1 MIKPAHVID
10 IFLQPGD
17 FYFGD
22 ENTSI
27 RTILGSCVSITM
39 WHPTRLI
46 GGMCH
51 YMLPSRAGAAA
62 DSLDGRYADEALQ
75 MFLHEIRAAKTH
87 PAEYRVKL
95 FGAGN
100 MFPDVKKNREHKS
113 DPNVPDKN
121 RAIAYSLIEKH
132 GFKID
137 AEDLGGDG
145 HRQVLFDIWSGH
157 AWLKKPALT
166 NALPKKV
173 RKSFEKPQQVHRQP
187 EADHAVHLP
196 QAIKK
201 PDFVLEM
208 FLLPGDFYFGDAET
222 SIRTV
227 LGSCVAITMWHPKQ
241 LIGGMCHFML
251 PGGRRTA
258 SSGRLNGKYA
268 DEAILMFLQEVK
280 RSKTYIEDYE
290 VKIFGGGNMFPGI
303 VKKQNGVDIGDNN
316 VEMAKTLTAHH
327 GFNVIAQDVGKTG
340 HRNVIFDIWSGHVW
354 VKHVSKA
361 LQKQSQEQENVK

>member
-1 MIKPAHVID
+1 MNKPDHVIE

-22 ENTSI
+22 VNTRI

-75 MFLHEIRAAKTH
+75 MFLQEIRAAKTH

-100 MFPDVKKNREHKS
+100 MFPGVKNKGKNKS
-113 DPNVPDKN
+113 GPNVPDKN
-121 RAIAYSLIEKH
+121 RDIAYALVKKH
-132 GFKID
+132 GFEIN

-157 AWLKKPALT
+157 AWVKKPGGSFGQPQLGHGK
-166 NALPKKV
+166 PK
-173 RKSFEKPQQVHRQP
+173 
-187 EADHAVHLP
+187 ADHAIHLP
-196 QAIKK
+196 RAIKK
-201 PDFVLEM
+201 PDFVLEI
-208 FLLPGDFYFGDAET
+208 FLKPGDFYFGDAET

-227 LGSCVAITMWHPKQ
+227 LWSGVAITMWHPKR
-241 LIGGMCHFML
+241 LIGSMSHYML
-251 PGGRRTA
+251 PGGRRTDP
-258 SSGRLNGKYA
+258 GRLNGKYA
-268 DEAILMFLQEVK
+268 DEAILMFLLEAV
-280 RSKTYIEDYE
+280 RNNTDPGDYE
-290 VKIFGGGNMFPGI
+290 IKLFGGSNMSPDHLKNYDSTD
-303 VKKQNGVDIGDNN
+303 VANMN
-316 VEMAKTLTAHH
+316 VAAARMHSARH
-327 GFNVIAQDVGKTG
+327 GFKVVAQDVGKVG
-340 HRNVIFDIWSGHVW
+340 HRNIIFDIWNGDVW

-361 LQKQSQEQENVK
+361 LQNQSEKLENWK